1 MPIEM
6 YARKNRKATFSL
18 PVSLIEEVRQ
28 MVKDGL
34 VPSQSALV
42 VQALQKEIRERRVA
56 RLREE
61 FRQAAADPDFLR
73 DVEETMRDF
82 AAADS
87 ETARMIP

>member
-1 MPIEM
+1 MPIET
-6 YARKNRKATFSL
+6 YARKNRKVTFSL

-34 VPSQSALV
+34 VSSQSALV